1 MNHPLDAA
9 LCQQLL
15 RTARV
20 PVGVLVRCAEA
31 QRTAR
36 ETGAPV
42 PFLWELLASRQVLV
56 GAELDAAR
64 RAAGDTGATADLGA
78 ADQTRCRESAATL
91 DDPEREAR
99 EIANMDLVPK
109 GRESAAFGVP
119 SRNLRQPLLE
129 ASGEFLPEWG
139 SRDRDGV
146 GPGDTLGGYEVMEP
160 IGRGSMGCVFV
171 ARDKRNA
178 RRVALKVL
186 AGERA
191 RRRKGSERFH
201 REASLLCSLQH
212 PNLVRG
218 LGFGSNAGRPFLV
231 MDLIEG
237 PSLKHVI
244 RERGPLPEAE
254 LRDLGAGLARAVSY
268 LHREGIVHR
277 DIKPANVLIGP
288 DGRPRLCD
296 LGLAREE
303 GMTSQATASSD
314 TLGTPCYMSPEQAR
328 GPREVGPPADLYSLG
343 VTLFH
348 AAAGRPPFN
357 EESGIV
363 VMSRHLFDGV
373 PDVRTL
379 RPGLSADL
387 ARLIWR
393 LTRKSPGD
401 RPSAAQVA
409 AELTTH
415 KLRDQRVLR
424 AA

>member
-1 MNHPLDAA
+1 MHHPLDAA

-15 RTARV
+15 RTAQV

-36 ETGAPV
+36 ETGAAV
-42 PFLWELLASRQVLV
+42 PFLWELLAAREALSA
-56 GAELDAAR
+56 AELDAAR
-64 RAAGDTGATADLGA
+64 RAAGDGGASADLGA
-78 ADQTRCRESAATL
+78 ADATRSCESASTL
-91 DDPEREAR
+91 DDPAGDEEAL
-99 EIANMDLVPK
+99 ANMELVPRK
-109 GRESAAFGVP
+109 RSQPAVP
-119 SRNLRQPLLE
+119 SRQLRRPLLD
-129 ASGEFLPEWG
+129 ASGEFLPEW
-139 SRDRDGV
+139 STRARDGV

-171 ARDKRNA
+171 ARNTKNA
-178 RRVALKVL
+178 SRVALKVL

-191 RRRKGSERFH
+191 RKRKGSERFH

-244 RERGPLPEAE
+244 RERGPLPEAQ
-254 LRDLGAGLARAVSY
+254 LRDFGAGLARAVAY

-288 DGRPRLCD
+288 DGRARLCD

-303 GMTSQATASSD
+303 GLSSQATASSD

-328 GPREVGPPADLYSLG
+328 GPREVGPPADVYSLG

-379 RPGLSADL
+379 RPGLSPDL

-393 LTRKSPGD
+393 LTRKDPSD
-401 RPSAAQVA
+401 RPSAAQAA
-409 AELTTH
+409 AELTTL

>member
-1 MNHPLDAA
+1 MHHPVDAA
-9 LCQQLL
+9 LCQQLI

-20 PVGVLVRCAEA
+20 PVGALVACAEA

-36 ETGAPV
+36 DAGGPV
-42 PFLWELLASRQVLV
+42 PFLWELLVERGVMS
-56 GAELDAAR
+56 GADLDAVR
-64 RAAGDTGATADLGA
+64 RASGDLGA
-78 ADQTRCRESAATL
+78 PVDSDPADETCARGSQATR
-91 DDPEREAR
+91 DDRVR
-99 EIANMDLVPK
+99 GGL
-109 GRESAAFGVP
+109 P
-119 SRNLRQPLLE
+119 SRSLRRPFLE

-139 SRDRDGV
+139 TRDRDGV
-146 GPGDTLGGYEVMEP
+146 GPGDDLGGYEVLEP

-171 ARDKRNA
+171 ARDRRNA

-191 RRRKGSERFH
+191 RKGSERFH
-201 REASLLCSLQH
+201 REARLLCSVQH

-218 LGFGSNAGRPFLV
+218 LAFGSDAGRPFLV

-244 RERGPLPEAE
+244 CERGPLPEAE
-254 LRDLGAGLARAVSY
+254 LRDLGAGLARAVAY
-268 LHREGIVHR
+268 LHREGIIHR

-288 DGRPRLCD
+288 DGRARLCD

-303 GMTSQATASSD
+303 GLSSQATASSD

-328 GPREVGPPADLYSLG
+328 GPRDVGPPADLYSLG

-348 AAAGRPPFN
+348 AAAGRPPFT

-363 VMSRHLFDGV
+363 VLSRHLFDGI

-379 RPGLSADL
+379 RPGLSAGL
-387 ARLIWR
+387 ARLVWR
-393 LTRKSPGD
+393 LTRK
-401 RPSAAQVA
+401 
-409 AELTTH
+409 
-415 KLRDQRVLR
+415 
-424 AA
+424 

>member
-1 MNHPLDAA
+1 MHHPLDAA

-15 RTARV
+15 RTAQV
-20 PVGVLVRCAEA
+20 PVGVLVSCAEA
-31 QRTAR
+31 QRNAR
-36 ETGAPV
+36 ESGAAV
-42 PFLWELLASRQVLV
+42 PFLWELLAARGVLSD
-56 GAELDAAR
+56 ADLDAAR
-64 RAAGDTGATADLGA
+64 RAAGDGGNPSSLGA
-78 ADQTRCRESAATL
+78 ADETRCRESEVTL
-91 DDPEREAR
+91 EDTSQEE
-99 EIANMDLVPK
+99 ELANMELVPRK
-109 GRESAAFGVP
+109 QRRGQP
-119 SRNLRQPLLE
+119 SRQLQRPLLD
-129 ASGEFLPEWG
+129 ASGEFLPEW
-139 SRDRDGV
+139 STRDRDGV
-146 GPGDTLGGYEVMEP
+146 GPGDHLGGYEVMEP

-171 ARDKRNA
+171 ARNTKNA
-178 RRVALKVL
+178 SRVALKVL

-191 RRRKGSERFH
+191 RKRKGSERFH

-254 LRDLGAGLARAVSY
+254 LRHLGAGLARAVAY

-288 DGRPRLCD
+288 DGRARLCD

-303 GMTSQATASSD
+303 GLHSQATASSD

-328 GPREVGPPADLYSLG
+328 GPREVGPPADVYSLG

-379 RPGLSADL
+379 RPGLSPEL

-393 LTRKSPGD
+393 LTRKDPSE
-401 RPSAAQVA
+401 RPSAAQAA
-409 AELTTH
+409 AELATLE
-415 KLRDQRVLR
+415 LRDQRVLR